1 VACSPPHPDQGDRT
15 VDKIK
20 QLLDELAQVVAEM
33 EAMSEAPAEGDAPA
47 MDAEEESS
55 LRSLSER
62 ADKLRSQI
70 ELLRAIEAKNLEL
83 RAVLERG
90 APAKA
95 IEKAAAEEAPVE
107 KRTVPAI
114 PVSHGPLK
122 AFRSA
127 ESAYRAGMHLRGY
140 VFGDAEARR
149 WCVDHGVESRAQ
161 AGGVNSLGGVLT
173 SPELSNE
180 IIRLVEEY
188 GVYPQFARRIPMNSD
203 TLVIARRTGGLAARP
218 VGENAE
224 VLTSDVTFDN
234 VELNA
239 KIWGVANRTPN
250 SLLEDSVIDL
260 ADLMAVEIAQAFA
273 EAVDN
278 AGFVGDGTSTYH
290 GVEGITKKI
299 VKAAHSASVV
309 STTAGTEDT
318 YGELTMKNFT
328 DMVAKLPTYARRSA
342 RFFIS
347 PAGWGSAML
356 RLAMLPGGA
365 SGPGGNSSSDV
376 AAGFGERFLGY
387 PVTLVS
393 SMHSSL
399 DDSSGEVACL
409 FGDLSQAAVYGER
422 RAIQIRTSA
431 DRWME
436 YDQTL
441 TFASTRNAIVVSDV
455 GSTTKAGP
463 VVALKFG

>member
-1 VACSPPHPDQGDRT
+1 
-15 VDKIK
+15 
-20 QLLDELAQVVAEM
+20 
-33 EAMSEAPAEGDAPA
+33 
-47 MDAEEESS
+47 
-55 LRSLSER
+55 
-62 ADKLRSQI
+62 
-70 ELLRAIEAKNLEL
+70 
-83 RAVLERG
+83 
-90 APAKA
+90 
-95 IEKAAAEEAPVE
+95 VE

-149 WCVDHGVESRAQ
+149 WCLDHGVESRAQ

-180 IIRLVEEY
+180 IIRLVEEF
-188 GVYPQFARRIPMNSD
+188 GVYPQFARRVPMNSD
-203 TLVIARRTGGLAARP
+203 TLNIARRTGGLAARP

-224 VLTSDVTFDN
+224 VLASDVTFDN
-234 VELNA
+234 VELVA
-239 KIWGVANRTPN
+239 KIWGVANRVPN

-278 AGFVGDGTSTYH
+278 AGFIGDGTSAYH

-309 STTAGTEDT
+309 STTDSTEDQ
-318 YGELTMKNFT
+318 YSELTMKNFT
-328 DMVAKLPTYARRSA
+328 DLVAKLPIYARRSA

-387 PVTLVS
+387 PVTLVH

-399 DDSSGEVACL
+399 TDSSGEVACL

-422 RAIQIRTSA
+422 RAIQIRTASE
-431 DRWME
+431 RYIE

-441 TFASTRNAIVVSDV
+441 TFATTRNAMVVHDV

>member
-1 VACSPPHPDQGDRT
+1 

-20 QLLDELAQVVAEM
+20 ALLDELAAVVAEM

-95 IEKAAAEEAPVE
+95 IEKAAAEETPVE

-127 ESAYRAGMHLRGY
+127 ESAYRAGMHIKGFI
-140 VFGDAEARR
+140 FGDAEARR
-149 WCVDHGVESRAQ
+149 WCNDHNVESRAQ

-188 GVYPQFARRIPMNSD
+188 GVFPQYARRVPMSSD
-203 TLVIARRTGGLAARP
+203 TLNIARRTGGLAARP

-224 VLTSDVTFDN
+224 VLASDVTFDN
-234 VELNA
+234 VELVA
-239 KIWGVANRTPN
+239 KIWGVANRVPN

-260 ADLMAVEIAQAFA
+260 ADLMAVETAQAFA

-278 AGFVGDGTSTYH
+278 SAFGPADGESTYH
-290 GVEGITKKI
+290 GVVSITKKI

-328 DMVAKLPTYARRSA
+328 DMVAKLPTYARRNA
-342 RFFIS
+342 RFYIS
-347 PAGWGSAML
+347 PSGWGSRCSPVVRAALAATRPATWPPGSVRGSSDTRSCSSRRCTPRSTIRAARWPASSATSRRPPSTASVGRSRSARRPSGTSSTTRPSRSPRPATRSSCMTWARPR
-356 RLAMLPGGA
+356 RLARSWL
-365 SGPGGNSSSDV
+365 SSS
-376 AAGFGERFLGY
+376 
-387 PVTLVS
+387 
-393 SMHSSL
+393 
-399 DDSSGEVACL
+399 
-409 FGDLSQAAVYGER
+409 
-422 RAIQIRTSA
+422 A
-431 DRWME
+431 DPT
-436 YDQTL
+436 D
-441 TFASTRNAIVVSDV
+441 
-455 GSTTKAGP
+455 
-463 VVALKFG
+463 

>member
-1 VACSPPHPDQGDRT
+1 
-15 VDKIK
+15 
-20 QLLDELAQVVAEM
+20 M
-33 EAMSEAPAEGDAPA
+33 N
-47 MDAEEESS
+47 AEEESS

-173 SPELSNE
+173 SPELSSE
-180 IIRLVEEY
+180 IIRLVEEF
-188 GVYPQFARRIPMNSD
+188 GVYPQFARRVPMNSD
-203 TLVIARRTGGLAARP
+203 TLNIARRTGGLAARP

-224 VLTSDVTFDN
+224 VLASDVTFDN
-234 VELNA
+234 VELVA
-239 KIWGVANRTPN
+239 KIWGVANRVPN

-309 STTAGTEDT
+309 STTDSTEDQ
-318 YGELTMKNFT
+318 YSELTMKNFT
-328 DMVAKLPTYARRSA
+328 DLVAKLPIYARRSA

-387 PVTLVS
+387 PVTLVH

-399 DDSSGEVACL
+399 TDSSGEVACL

-422 RAIQIRTSA
+422 RAIQIRTASE
-431 DRWME
+431 RYIE

-441 TFASTRNAIVVSDV
+441 TFATTRNAMVVHDV

>member
-1 VACSPPHPDQGDRT
+1 M
-15 VDKIK
+15 DKIK
-20 QLLDELAQVVAEM
+20 ALLDELAAVVAEM

-62 ADKLRSQI
+62 ADALRAKI
-70 ELLRAIEAKNLEL
+70 ELLRAIEAKTLEM
-83 RAVLERG
+83 RAVVERG

-107 KRTVPAI
+107 KKTVPAV
-114 PVSHGPLK
+114 PVSHGPLR

-180 IIRLVEEY
+180 IVRLVEEF
-188 GVYPQFARRIPMNSD
+188 GVYPQFARRVNMPAE
-203 TLVIARRTGGLAARP
+203 TLLIARRTGGLTARA

-224 VLTSDVTFDN
+224 VLASDMSFDN
-234 VELNA
+234 VELTA
-239 KIWGVANRTPN
+239 KIWGVANRIPN
-250 SLLEDSVIDL
+250 SLLEDSIIDL
-260 ADLMAVEIAQAFA
+260 ADLIALETAQAFA

-278 AGFVGDGTSTYH
+278 AGFIGDGTSTYH
-290 GVEGITKKI
+290 GFEGITTKI
-299 VKAAHSASVV
+299 LKAAHSASVV
-309 STTAGTEDT
+309 TTASGTGEDT
-318 YGELTMKNFT
+318 FGELTMSNFT
-328 DMVAKLPTYARRSA
+328 ALVAKLPLYARRNA

-347 PAGWGSAML
+347 PAGWGTAML

-365 SGPGGNSSSDV
+365 AGPGGNSSSDV

-387 PVTLVS
+387 PVTLVH

-399 DDSSGEVACL
+399 DDSSGSVACL
-409 FGDLSQAAVYGER
+409 FGDLSQAAIYGER
-422 RAIQIRTSA
+422 RAVQIKTASERYV
-431 DRWME
+431 E

-441 TFASTRNAIVVSDV
+441 TFATTRNAIVVHDV

-463 VVALKFG
+463 IVALKFGT

>member
-1 VACSPPHPDQGDRT
+1 

-20 QLLDELAQVVAEM
+20 ALLDELAAVVAEM

-95 IEKAAAEEAPVE
+95 IEKAAAEETPVE

-188 GVYPQFARRIPMNSD
+188 GVFPQYARRVPMSSD
-203 TLVIARRTGGLAARP
+203 TLNIARRTGGLAARP

-224 VLTSDVTFDN
+224 VLASDVTFDN
-234 VELNA
+234 VELVA
-239 KIWGVANRTPN
+239 KIWGVANRVPN

-260 ADLMAVEIAQAFA
+260 ADLMAVETAQAFA

-278 AGFVGDGTSTYH
+278 SAFGPADGESTYH
-290 GVEGITKKI
+290 GVVSITKKI

-328 DMVAKLPTYARRSA
+328 DMVAKLPTYARRNA
-342 RFFIS
+342 RFYIS
-347 PAGWGSAML
+347 PSGWGAAML

-387 PVTLVS
+387 PVVLVS
-393 SMHSSL
+393 AMHSSL

-422 RAIQIRTSA
+422 RAIQIRTASE
-431 DRWME
+431 RYIE

-441 TFASTRNAIVVSDV
+441 TFATTRNAIVVHDV